1 LKEENDKL
9 KAQLAAA
16 GGDPSAL
23 AKLGGGAGGM
33 SEEEMEKMKAMQEQL
48 EANKRAMEDMEKSWE

>member
-1 LKEENDKL
+1 
-9 KAQLAAA
+9 
-16 GGDPSAL
+16 
-23 AKLGGGAGGM
+23 M